1 MDTISL
7 DVSSRDV
14 LRKKVKALRRT
25 GMVPLHLYGRGL
37 PSRSLQADSSTVTK
51 IVKQVGHNIPLYLN
65 LEDTKEQ
72 DLVFVREIQHHP
84 ITNRILHV
92 DFYRVDISQR
102 VKGDVPITLLG
113 EAPAVR
119 IHHGILMQTLHVL
132 SVECLPMEM
141 PERIEIDI
149 SGLNELDQG
158 IRVSDYAPGSGITVL
173 SDSEELIVR
182 VGAPRVV
189 EEVERPEAEVPD
201 EAEAEETTEA
211 TQEEGP

>member
-25 GMVPLHLYGRGL
+25 GMIPLHLYGRGM

-51 IVKQVGHNIPLYLN
+51 IVNQVGHNIPLYLN
-65 LEDTKEQ
+65 LADTKEQ

-92 DFYRVDISQR
+92 DFYRIDVSQR
-102 VKGDVPITLLG
+102 VKGEVPITLLG

-119 IHHGILMQTLHVL
+119 IHHGILMQALHVL

-149 SGLNELDQG
+149 SGLEELDQG

-189 EEVERPEAEVPD
+189 EEVERPEAEVPT
-201 EAEAEETTEA
+201 EASAVEA
-211 TQEEGP
+211 TQEGGP